1 MKAFPLTLRVLAHLL
16 SYPDAELRSHLDE
29 LGTALH
35 QERALSATRLA
46 ELDTLLQRLARRDA
60 LDTEAEFVE
69 LFDRGRGTAC
79 TCLSTCT
86 ATAATA
92 ARPWWT

>member
-1 MKAFPLTLRVLAHLL
+1 VLAHLL
-16 SYPDAELRSHLDE
+16 SYPDAELAFAPGRTGHGAAPGASPL
-29 LGTALH
+29 T
-35 QERALSATRLA
+35 SRLA

-79 TCLSTCT
+79 TCSSTYT